1 MKDCHQPHH
10 TWGQHLVEWR
20 GGASLGIP
28 GNAVTA
34 ALLGG
39 LLIHGLIPGPLL
51 FQEAPDVLYPFIFS
65 LFLANL
71 FFAVAAFFGLKYVAK
86 VVLVPQGIV
95 APVVAGLA
103 IIGAYSFRNMGF
115 DIWIMF
121 GMGMLGY
128 VLRKADYPLA
138 PIILGII
145 LGPMAEENLDRVMTL
160 AQAANLSLM
169 GYFLQR
175 WLTIILMSLTI
186 LTLVYSFI
194 RSSRKPRNGTVQ
206 LPVEE
211 D

>member
-1 MKDCHQPHH
+1 
-10 TWGQHLVEWR
+10 
-20 GGASLGIP
+20 
-28 GNAVTA
+28 
-34 ALLGG
+34 
-39 LLIHGLIPGPLL
+39 
-51 FQEAPDVLYPFIFS
+51 LYPFIFS

-71 FFAVAAFFGLKYVAK
+71 FFAVAAFVGLKYVAK

-95 APVVAGLA
+95 APVVGGLA

-128 VLRKADYPLA
+128 ILRKADYPLA

-160 AQAANLSLM
+160 AQAADLSLM

-175 WLTIILMSLTI
+175 WQTIILMSLTI
-186 LTLVYSFI
+186 LTLVYSLI
-194 RSSRKPRNGTVQ
+194 RGSRKPRNGTVQ
-206 LPVEE
+206 LPTEE